1 MQQEAVELLVFHA
14 VTALASCYCPV
25 YEVCLAA
32 LHSALRLLGIQRRR
46 LLADVRIDE
55 VQPLVEIDITSP
67 GIVDL
72 CKQRHASLQLILW
85 ALEELCYSGRK
96 TKAAR
101 HACSSVHHSIE
112 ISNGNQSIKV
122 CIHLCEAFQQ
132 ELVELPERCGAP
144 ALGGSFDEGDEAL
157 PAVFSRLEA
166 LQLLQMD
173 VSCGWSRNAELDC
186 LRDTI
191 RIPSL
196 VHATRQRWGH
206 TREGWLKRLCLRADV
221 CVTEVQPCF
230 EVDVATCIMHLV
242 EHRLAGRSLLFW
254 AGVGGKC
261 RRGKSKSPRSLCS
274 NINECIKC
282 GCINSAIAI
291 FIGLGETM

>member
-1 MQQEAVELLVFHA
+1 
-14 VTALASCYCPV
+14 
-25 YEVCLAA
+25 
-32 LHSALRLLGIQRRR
+32 
-46 LLADVRIDE
+46 
-55 VQPLVEIDITSP
+55 
-67 GIVDL
+67 
-72 CKQRHASLQLILW
+72 
-85 ALEELCYSGRK
+85 
-96 TKAAR
+96 
-101 HACSSVHHSIE
+101 
-112 ISNGNQSIKV
+112 
-122 CIHLCEAFQQ
+122 
-132 ELVELPERCGAP
+132 
-144 ALGGSFDEGDEAL
+144 
-157 PAVFSRLEA
+157 
-166 LQLLQMD
+166 MD

-282 GCINSAIAI
+282 GCIDSAVAI
-291 FIGLGETM
+291 CISLGETVKEKAVQLFVLRTVTTVASCYNPCRKISLASLHLAFCLAAIQTCHFFADVRIDETQPVVKVDVALVVGVDLREELHASLRLLLRSPIELGHSRGEAKAPGHVSSHLYHVIKVSCSDLTIKICIRVREALQ